1 MEDRDFEA
9 RCLAAD
15 AGMALEPAPERTVE
29 LVTVEIK
36 ALHKQAQQMALGYAI
51 EIGRRLVEV
60 KAMLPHGQWG
70 DYLRD
75 RLGYKSSTANNFMR
89 IFEAYG
95 AEQQSLFGPVAKSQA
110 LGNLSYTK
118 ALALLVL
125 PDEERESF
133 LSENDVEDMSTRE
146 LQTALKELAQAREAQ
161 RTAENQAEGYRLQL
175 EEQRRKTEEAAASA
189 GEEVSRLRAELEE
202 LRASPVDVAVEKV
215 VDEDAVRA
223 AAEQARAEAER
234 ELEERIR
241 KAEVEKERA
250 QEKAAKAKG
259 ALEEL
264 KQRKEKEMEEAR
276 AARERAEEQLAQAE
290 KQIQVASSGEV
301 ASFQV
306 YFCQVQR
313 AADDMWEIIQS
324 MRSNGQAETAD
335 KLARAMEALADKLRE
350 EPKPEDTH
358 E

>member
-215 VDEDAVRA
+215 VDEEAVRA

-234 ELEERIR
+234 EL
-241 KAEVEKERA
+241 
-250 QEKAAKAKG
+250 
-259 ALEEL
+259 
-264 KQRKEKEMEEAR
+264 EEAR

-324 MRSNGQAETAD
+324 MRGNGQAETAD

>member
-133 LSENDVEDMSTRE
+133 LSENDVDGMSTRE
-146 LQTALKELAQAREAQ
+146 LQTALKELAQAREDVQAAEAARKKSEEDIRLANERLSGMGREVEAAREAQ
-161 RTAENQAEGYRLQL
+161 RTAENQAEGYRLKL

-215 VDEDAVRA
+215 VDEEAVRA

-234 ELEERIR
+234 EL
-241 KAEVEKERA
+241 
-250 QEKAAKAKG
+250 
-259 ALEEL
+259 
-264 KQRKEKEMEEAR
+264 EEAR

-290 KQIQVASSGEV
+290 KQIQVASSGDV

-306 YFCQVQR
+306 YFRQAQQM
-313 AADDMWEIIQS
+313 AEEMWEIIRS
-324 MRSNGQAETAD
+324 MRSNGSAETAD

>member
-89 IFEAYG
+89 IFDAYG

-133 LSENDVEDMSTRE
+133 LSENDVEGMSTRE
-146 LQTALKELAQAREAQ
+146 LQTALKELDQAREDVQAAREAQ
-161 RTAENQAEGYRLQL
+161 RTAENQAEGYRLKL

-215 VDEDAVRA
+215 VDEEAVRA

-234 ELEERIR
+234 EL
-241 KAEVEKERA
+241 
-250 QEKAAKAKG
+250 
-259 ALEEL
+259 
-264 KQRKEKEMEEAR
+264 EEAR

-324 MRSNGQAETAD
+324 MRSNGQAKTAD

>member
-146 LQTALKELAQAREAQ
+146 LQTALKELAQAREDV
-161 RTAENQAEGYRLQL
+161 QAA
-175 EEQRRKTEEAAASA
+175 EAARKKS
-189 GEEVSRLRAELEE
+189 EE
-202 LRASPVDVAVEKV
+202 
-215 VDEDAVRA
+215 AVRA

-250 QEKAAKAKG
+250 REKAAKAKG

-264 KQRKEKEMEEAR
+264 KQRQGKELEEAR

-306 YFCQVQR
+306 YFRQAQQM
-313 AADDMWEIIQS
+313 AEEMWEIIRS
-324 MRSNGQAETAD
+324 MRGNGQAETAD
-335 KLARAMEALADKLRE
+335 KLARAMEALADRLRE

>member
-133 LSENDVEDMSTRE
+133 LSENDVDGMSTRE

-161 RTAENQAEGYRLQL
+161 RTAENQAEGYRLKL

-215 VDEDAVRA
+215 VDEEAVRA

-234 ELEERIR
+234 EL
-241 KAEVEKERA
+241 
-250 QEKAAKAKG
+250 
-259 ALEEL
+259 
-264 KQRKEKEMEEAR
+264 EEAR

-313 AADDMWEIIQS
+313 AADDMWEIIRS
-324 MRSNGQAETAD
+324 MRGNGQAETAD

>member
-146 LQTALKELAQAREAQ
+146 LQTALKELAQAREDVQAAEAARKKSEEDIRLANERLSGMGREVEAAREAQ
-161 RTAENQAEGYRLQL
+161 RTAENQAEGYRLKL

-215 VDEDAVRA
+215 VDEEAVRA

-234 ELEERIR
+234 EL
-241 KAEVEKERA
+241 
-250 QEKAAKAKG
+250 
-259 ALEEL
+259 
-264 KQRKEKEMEEAR
+264 EEAR

-324 MRSNGQAETAD
+324 MRSNGQAKTAD

>member
-75 RLGYKSSTANNFMR
+75 RLGYKSSTA
-89 IFEAYG
+89 
-95 AEQQSLFGPVAKSQA
+95 
-110 LGNLSYTK
+110 
-118 ALALLVL
+118 
-125 PDEERESF
+125 
-133 LSENDVEDMSTRE
+133 RE
-146 LQTALKELAQAREAQ
+146 LQTALKELAQAREDVQAAEAARKKTEEDIRLANERLSGMGREVEAAREAQ

-215 VDEDAVRA
+215 VDEEAVRA

-250 QEKAAKAKG
+250 REKAAKAKG

-264 KQRKEKEMEEAR
+264 KQRQEKELEEAR

>member
-1 MEDRDFEA
+1 M
-9 RCLAAD
+9 
-15 AGMALEPAPERTVE
+15 
-29 LVTVEIK
+29 EIK

-89 IFEAYG
+89 IFDAYG

-133 LSENDVEDMSTRE
+133 LSENDVEGMSTRE
-146 LQTALKELAQAREAQ
+146 LQTALKELDQAREDVQAAEAARKKTEEDIRLANERLSGMGREVEAAREAQ
-161 RTAENQAEGYRLQL
+161 RTAENQAEGYRLKL

-215 VDEDAVRA
+215 VDEEAVRA

-234 ELEERIR
+234 EL
-241 KAEVEKERA
+241 
-250 QEKAAKAKG
+250 
-259 ALEEL
+259 
-264 KQRKEKEMEEAR
+264 EEAR

-290 KQIQVASSGEV
+290 KQIQVASSGDV

-324 MRSNGQAETAD
+324 MRGNGQAETAD

>member
-161 RTAENQAEGYRLQL
+161 RTAENRAEGYRLKL
-175 EEQRRKTEEAAASA
+175 EEQRRKTEEAEASA

-215 VDEDAVRA
+215 VDEEAVRA

-234 ELEERIR
+234 EL
-241 KAEVEKERA
+241 
-250 QEKAAKAKG
+250 
-259 ALEEL
+259 
-264 KQRKEKEMEEAR
+264 EEAR

-306 YFCQVQR
+306 YFRQAQQM
-313 AADDMWEIIQS
+313 AEEMWEIIRS
-324 MRSNGQAETAD
+324 MRGNGQAETAD